1 MSILVDTSVW
11 VDHFKYG
18 NDLLAKLLRSG
29 LVVCH
34 PYIVLELACG
44 TPPDRSEILQRLG
57 DLNAVP
63 VATSDELLTFIQ
75 RHKIYGRGC
84 SMVDMALLAATLM
97 KPGTSLWT
105 LDKRL
110 LSLAEEFNC
119 AYHSVQ

>member
-18 NDLLAKLLRSG
+18 NDLLATLLRSG

-34 PYIVLELACG
+34 PYVILELACG
-44 TPPDRSEILQRLG
+44 TPPDRSEVLKRLG
-57 DLNAVP
+57 DLGTVP
-63 VATSDELLTFIQ
+63 VATNDELLTFIHG
-75 RHKIYGRGC
+75 HKIYGQGC
-84 SMVDMALLAATLM
+84 GMVDTALLAATLM

-119 AYHSVQ
+119 AYHPVQ